1 MQTENLNTQNNSNR
15 SFHKKGK
22 KLWIM
27 VLKNISF
34 VRHHCLVPIL
44 SISIP
49 GRVIVLCALSCE
61 KVINCTLLARFLGH
75 SVTTRK
81 QCKKFAV
88 NMTEICRWGIVLLLA
103 VHRTAEKTKMN
114 VFINYL
120 KWNVLLKDGWTLFDE
135 RD

>member
-61 KVINCTLLARFLGH
+61 KVKNCTLLARFLGH

-81 QCKKFAV
+81 QCKKLTGQKYASEAV
-88 NMTEICRWGIVLLLA
+88 LLA